1 MSGNTS
7 KLERLKMLFPGHRR
21 MRRLEQRL
29 ELLQAELLA
38 AVRREMASVSDSV
51 NVVRAEGHAER
62 DSAFLR
68 QIEAIKGQA
77 EGLLKALR
85 QDNAS
90 LADQLKLVRAEG
102 HAERDSAFERQVAV
116 VRECAAGLT
125 KSVEQGNASL
135 TEQIEH
141 VRVEGHAERDSAFE
155 RQEVVVRE
163 CAAGL
168 AKSMEQGNASLAE
181 QIERVRVEGHVERD
195 SAFEREI
202 NAMKARAADLAET
215 ISQGNASLAEQIER
229 VRVEGHAERDSAFER
244 QVAAVRECAAGLTKS
259 MEQGNASLAGQIER
273 VRVEGHDERLA
284 ASEQLKSHAAEEYR
298 RVVTELFRN
307 DIRCRWQIVDALDAL
322 LFPPTSVATC
332 PICGHVEPR
341 TAYETKVSECRFGG
355 GRLERYVCPDCGAIF
370 GPLKMMRLSA
380 EQLGEEY
387 KQSYAVYSESDCTLL
402 EKLAFEA
409 LRPRKTG
416 IYLNYGAGAWN
427 RTTKDLRDAGYEVY
441 DYEPYAP
448 AETNDWVIR
457 SFSDLEKMRFDGIF
471 SNDLIEHLQN
481 PVVDL
486 KAMAKLLKNGGKMAH
501 CSGCYEYAFEY
512 TRFHLFFLTGNSLKR
527 LSAAAGLG
535 FKLGNRLFD
544 YSPARICLFQKRKS
558 AETV

>member
-29 ELLQAELLA
+29 ELLQTELLA

-135 TEQIEH
+135 AEQIEH

-168 AKSMEQGNASLAE
+168 A
-181 QIERVRVEGHVERD
+181 
-195 SAFEREI
+195 
-202 NAMKARAADLAET
+202 
-215 ISQGNASLAEQIER
+215 
-229 VRVEGHAERDSAFER
+229 
-244 QVAAVRECAAGLTKS
+244 KS